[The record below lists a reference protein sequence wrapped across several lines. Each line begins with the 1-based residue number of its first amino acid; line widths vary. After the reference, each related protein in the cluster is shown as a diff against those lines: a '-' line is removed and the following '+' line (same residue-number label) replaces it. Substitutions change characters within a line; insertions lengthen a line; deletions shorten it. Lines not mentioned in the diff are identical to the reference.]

1 MAEQQERT
9 TGTSRGN
16 IRELTC
22 IGCPM
27 GCPITVTIE
36 EGGMLSVTGNTCSV
50 GDRYARAE
58 VTEPRRIVTGT
69 VRVKGGR
76 YPVVSVKTASG
87 IPKEKILDIM
97 KVLKQTQV
105 SAPIH
110 IGDVVV
116 ADICGTGVDIVCTC
130 EETGKE

>member
-1 MAEQQERT
+1 M
-9 TGTSRGN
+9 
-16 IRELTC
+16 
-22 IGCPM
+22 
-27 GCPITVTIE
+27 
-36 EGGMLSVTGNTCSV
+36 
-50 GDRYARAE
+50 
-58 VTEPRRIVTGT
+58 
-69 VRVKGGR
+69 
-76 YPVVSVKTASG
+76 VSVKTASG